1 MFVAML
7 ANRNTNS
14 QNKQVGNNTNQS
26 GKKQL
31 MSSLHSRNQFQF
43 QQNINVNTYFQI
55 NITMDMLTFNV
66 GGWVY
71 IVRQGITFRFIRSR
85 LSSSNAFQ
93 INQIHLLQTKPPAHA
108 HTCLTKKKKR
118 RMKRK
123 RIFYIHHS
131 TRFSLLWGKLKM
143 HNVGK

>member
-1 MFVAML
+1 MLVAML

-26 GKKQL
+26 GKTAL

-66 GGWVY
+66 GGQVVVQVGDHLPFHS
-71 IVRQGITFRFIRSR
+71 IAFEQLKCV
-85 LSSSNAFQ
+85 SNQSNSFVANKAARACAYLF
-93 INQIHLLQTKPPAHA
+93 N
-108 HTCLTKKKKR
+108 KKKTTNETKTN
-118 RMKRK
+118 
-123 RIFYIHHS
+123 FLHP
-131 TRFSLLWGKLKM
+131 SLNQVLSFMGKLKM